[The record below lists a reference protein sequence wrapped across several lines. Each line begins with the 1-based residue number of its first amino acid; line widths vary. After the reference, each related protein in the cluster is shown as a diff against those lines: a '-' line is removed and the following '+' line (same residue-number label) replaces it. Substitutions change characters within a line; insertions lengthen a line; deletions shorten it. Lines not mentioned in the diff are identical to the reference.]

1 MEYEAE
7 SMGREEVERSH
18 RGFRP
23 VGQSLIA
30 IALWA
35 RRRRLAVKRFLECLR
50 RERSRCPFSL
60 AGQGCL
66 FGSESNARPLRPLS
80 REFGM
85 ERGQPIDRYYIE
97 QFLTLYRGDIRGR
110 VLEIGD
116 RAYTRRFG
124 GKAITRSEVLHVEP
138 GNPRATLVGD
148 LTTGEGVPKDAFDCI
163 ILTQTLNF
171 IFDVDAAVR
180 TCYRSLRP
188 GGVVL
193 ATVPGIA
200 HISRFDMERWGD
212 YWRFTDKS
220 LVQIFGSVF
229 QPENV
234 RVHHFGNPLT
244 AVSLLL
250 GVVVEELNRQDL
262 EATDP
267 DYQVLLGVRAWK
279 PKQSHG

>member
-1 MEYEAE
+1 
-7 SMGREEVERSH
+7 MGSEDVERSG

-23 VGQSLIA
+23 SSRSLIA

-35 RRRRLAVKRFLECLR
+35 RRRKMAVKRFLECLR
-50 RERSRCPFSL
+50 RERSCCPFSL

-66 FGSESNARPLRPLS
+66 FGSEPKAGSLRPLS
-80 REFGM
+80 REFGI
-85 ERGQPIDRYYIE
+85 ERGEPIDRYYIE
-97 QFLTLYRGDIRGR
+97 QFLALYRDDIRGR

-124 GKAITRSEVLHVEP
+124 GKAVTRSEVLHAKP
-138 GNPRATLVGD
+138 GNPKATLVGD
-148 LTTGEGVPKDAFDCI
+148 LTTGKGVPKDSFDCI
-163 ILTQTLNF
+163 ILTQTLNV

-180 TCYRSLRP
+180 TCYDSLRP

-220 LVQIFGSVF
+220 LGRLFGRVF
-229 QPENV
+229 QRENV

-250 GVVVEELNRQDL
+250 GVVAEELQTQDL
-262 EATDP
+262 QATDP

-279 PKQSHG
+279 PK